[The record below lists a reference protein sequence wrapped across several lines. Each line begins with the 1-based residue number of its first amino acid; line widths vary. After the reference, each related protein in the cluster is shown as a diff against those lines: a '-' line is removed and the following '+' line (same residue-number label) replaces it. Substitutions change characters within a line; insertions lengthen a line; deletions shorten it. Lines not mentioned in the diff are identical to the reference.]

1 MKVSIEIG
9 ENKMVKYAEISDLNN
24 NQIKLI
30 NKNGWCIFT
39 ECDGDGTYW
48 HKGDALCKP
57 HRIYHFIRE
66 H

>member
-30 NKNGWCIFT
+30 NKNGWCIFY
-39 ECDGDGTYW
+39 GM
-48 HKGDALCKP
+48 
-57 HRIYHFIRE
+57 
-66 H
+66 